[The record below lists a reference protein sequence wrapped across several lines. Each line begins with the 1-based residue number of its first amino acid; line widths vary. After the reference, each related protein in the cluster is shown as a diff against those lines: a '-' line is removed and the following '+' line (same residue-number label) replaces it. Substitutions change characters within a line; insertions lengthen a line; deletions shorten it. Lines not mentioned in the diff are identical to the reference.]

1 MDRKD
6 SKNLES
12 IAKSLA
18 GIDKS
23 LKVIVSSVSPKQE
36 EHKPLPTAEDIYK
49 GKPFRQG

>member
-23 LKVIVSSVSPKQE
+23 LKVIASSMNPEQE
-36 EHKPLPTAEDIYK
+36 EHKPLPTAEEIYN
-49 GKPFRQG
+49 GKPFRKG